1 MAALITYD
9 EVPETGKELFVAAA
23 VERHRGGELYR
34 TALSADRYQ
43 RQRNETV
50 EEFVKIIFSED
61 GHAFE
66 DPTASRLRI
75 KSNFFK
81 RLNVQR
87 AMYSLGNGVTFSEE
101 GVKEKLGPRFDDD
114 LIEIGVDSL
123 THGVCF
129 AFWNLDRVEV
139 FPVTEFAPIWD
150 ASTGALRAG
159 VRFWRVAHDK
169 PLNAVLYEEDGYT
182 GYAEVDGVM
191 TETEEKSPY
200 KVVYEETAVD
210 GLVRVSGENYTRFPI
225 VPVWGSDARQST
237 LVGMRGAIDAYDL
250 IKSGLAND
258 VQDCAQIYWIVENA
272 GGMQDADLARFRD
285 RLKFTHIAN
294 VDSEDGG
301 AATPYAQEVPYQSR
315 AAVLKQI
322 RDDLFEDFGALDV
335 HAVAAGATNDHI
347 DAAYQPVD
355 AEAAEFERHMRTAVM
370 DLLELQGIVAEPIF
384 ARGKVSNVREQVE
397 VVALESQWLDRR
409 TILRKLPNIAP
420 SEVDAILRKL
430 DGEEASVF
438 GGE

>member
-355 AEAAEFERHMRTAVM
+355 EAAAEFERHMRTAVM

-384 ARGKVSNVREQVE
+384 TRGKVSNVREQVE

-420 SEVDAILRKL
+420 SEVDAILSEL

>member
-43 RQRNETV
+43 GQRNETV

-191 TETEEKSPY
+191 TETEQKRPY

-210 GLVRVSGENYTRFPI
+210 GLVRVSGENYTRFPSRRS
-225 VPVWGSDARQST
+225 WGCAARST
-237 LVGMRGAIDAYDL
+237 
-250 IKSGLAND
+250 
-258 VQDCAQIYWIVENA
+258 
-272 GGMQDADLARFRD
+272 
-285 RLKFTHIAN
+285 
-294 VDSEDGG
+294 
-301 AATPYAQEVPYQSR
+301 
-315 AAVLKQI
+315 
-322 RDDLFEDFGALDV
+322 
-335 HAVAAGATNDHI
+335 
-347 DAAYQPVD
+347 
-355 AEAAEFERHMRTAVM
+355 RTT
-370 DLLELQGIVAEPIF
+370 
-384 ARGKVSNVREQVE
+384 S
-397 VVALESQWLDRR
+397 
-409 TILRKLPNIAP
+409 
-420 SEVDAILRKL
+420 
-430 DGEEASVF
+430 
-438 GGE
+438 